1 MHLHK
6 ANIHPSPK
14 KCNYK
19 FKMPRKKET
28 ITLSVPPGTKQQL
41 EAIADRLR
49 VYWGTKPS
57 PSGLI
62 TKIAQQEF
70 EVNQPFRLSPTQVIA
85 LRQSVRD
92 LIDAGHIN
100 EAQSV
105 LTLLIDRAQ
114 LETPLR
120 QDLMRQVSQPL
131 EGWRPHIDQLINNQQ
146 SFQLVYQNSQSTI
159 LEFTVRYAEVIF
171 YEKRQYLEVWCE
183 ETADSTN
190 LPDLLHN
197 RCLRFDRI
205 QAVLPLKQEWR
216 GHFDSIN
223 AIFHLTGWLRNA
235 YEAKPNDIGD
245 EPLENARQI
254 TRRIINPF
262 WFFREILPY
271 GDDCELI
278 SPPSLRQQ
286 FQAKIQAI
294 HTRYSQ

>member
-6 ANIHPSPK
+6 ANIHPSLK

-19 FKMPRKKET
+19 IKMPRKKET

-41 EAIADRLR
+41 EAIADRLG
-49 VYWGTKPS
+49 VHWGTKPS
-57 PSGLI
+57 PSGLV

-70 EVNQPFRLSPTQVIA
+70 EVSQPFSLSPTQVIA

-105 LTLLIDRAQ
+105 LTLLIDRGQ

-120 QDLMRQVSQPL
+120 QDLMRQVTQPL
-131 EGWRPHIDQLINNQQ
+131 EGWRPQIDQLIKNQQ
-146 SFQLVYQNSQSTI
+146 PFQLIYQNSQSTV
-159 LEFTVRYAEVIF
+159 LDFTVRYAEVVF
-171 YEKRQYLEVWCE
+171 YEKRQYLETWCE

-190 LPDLLHN
+190 LPDLRHN

-205 QAVLPLKQEWR
+205 QAVLPLEQEWH
-216 GHFDSIN
+216 GYSDSIN
-223 AIFHLTGWLRNA
+223 VIFHLTGWLRNA
-235 YEAKPNDIGD
+235 YEAKPHDISD

-254 TRRIINPF
+254 TRRTINPF

-271 GDDCELI
+271 GDECEII
-278 SPPSLRQQ
+278 SPPIIRQQ
-286 FQAKIQAI
+286 FQAKIQAM
-294 HTRYSQ
+294 HSRYNP